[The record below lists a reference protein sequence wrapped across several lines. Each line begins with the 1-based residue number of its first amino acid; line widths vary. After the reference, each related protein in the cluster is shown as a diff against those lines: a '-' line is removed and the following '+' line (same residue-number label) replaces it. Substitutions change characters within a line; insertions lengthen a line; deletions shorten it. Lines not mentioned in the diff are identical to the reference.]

1 MFGPLSVSLAPYV
14 KSSRTLFKWLKP
26 IATWY
31 TNAAGYRKYGFKY
44 DDLLVEER
52 PDVQRALNRLTPQE
66 KYDRAYRL
74 KRASQASVL
83 HAPLP
88 REQWITPE
96 EDSRYLRHHVLDVMK
111 EDAERQMWDTGTI
124 QRK

>member
-1 MFGPLSVSLAPYV
+1 MYRGYDRLIFNPSYQ
-14 KSSRTLFKWLKP
+14 SSS
-26 IATWY
+26 I
-31 TNAAGYRKYGFKY
+31 
-44 DDLLVEER
+44 
-52 PDVQRALNRLTPQE
+52 QALNRLTPQE

-96 EDSRYLRHHVLDVMK
+96 EVLSSHIYHIYMRFIFLQDSRYLRHHVLDVMK